1 MNRFSAAGPSA
12 APLARPLATCL
23 ILGMLAAC
31 GQTPQQAVTQS
42 SAAASQ
48 WARPHS
54 YDPPGPSHDPWG
66 PYISQASQRFDIP
79 ERWIREVM
87 RQESG
92 GRVSATSRVGAMGLM
107 QVMPGTYRELR
118 AKYGLGSDPYHPW
131 DSLMAGTAYL
141 REMYELYGA
150 PGFLAAYNAG
160 PRRLEDYLWGGRG
173 LPAETRNYVARIGPR
188 IQGTHP
194 GRRAAPEVYAAA
206 EIPLSIPAGPRRG
219 DTATMLALRDQ
230 RRAVDPGIQ
239 VASLPPGPVVRMDPI
254 PDGSTQSY
262 SAPTQIASAGGFMVS
277 QAAAQGTTSSALPG
291 TVVAMAPVASL
302 GDFQTRMEPIAS
314 PGDFSGDP
322 PAASSFASFQQA
334 GSQVTRMEPVVS
346 PGDPGGFSSGSS
358 FGSGGS
364 VLSAGSGSGSFSSY
378 GGVATERLSPMEAPP
393 AAPRMAVASAPRPE
407 PRQLAPSVAALQP
420 QSLPFVRV
428 DPPGVAASASPSRG
442 FGLIPQAQASTLP
455 ARQVVA
461 SAPAGGGN
469 WGIQVGAFAST
480 NLARDAAGQARS
492 RVGATGTQA
501 QVQPVPQGR
510 STLYR
515 ARVTGLADRA
525 AAEQA
530 CERLR
535 GRGACMVVAPGV

>member
-1 MNRFSAAGPSA
+1 MIRFSAAGPRG
-12 APLARPLATCL
+12 LFGRPLVACL
-23 ILGMLAAC
+23 LLGMLAAC
-31 GQTPQQAVTQS
+31 GQTPQQAVTQAP
-42 SAAASQ
+42 AASSQ
-48 WARPHS
+48 WARPLS
-54 YDPPGPSHDPWG
+54 YDPPGPAQDPWG
-66 PYISQASQRFDIP
+66 PYITQASQRFDIP

-150 PGFLAAYNAG
+150 PAFLAAYNAG
-160 PRRLEDYLWGGRG
+160 PRRLEDYLWGSRG

-194 GRRAAPEVYAAA
+194 NRRAAPEIYAAA
-206 EIPLSIPAGPRRG
+206 EIPLNIPVGRRRG

-230 RRAVDPGIQ
+230 RRAVDPGVQI
-239 VASLPPGPVVRMDPI
+239 ASLPPGSVVRMDPI

-262 SAPTQIASAGGFMVS
+262 SAPTQMASSGGFMIS
-277 QAAAQGTTSSALPG
+277 QGTLQGP
-291 TVVAMAPVASL
+291 VVAMAPVASL
-302 GDFQTRMEPIAS
+302 GDFQTRMEPIVS
-314 PGDFSGDP
+314 PGDYPASPP
-322 PAASSFASFQQA
+322 PASSLGGGYQLASAPA
-334 GSQVTRMEPVVS
+334 QVIRMEPVVS
-346 PGDPGGFSSGSS
+346 PGDPGS
-358 FGSGGS
+358 FGNSSNSTSGW
-364 VLSAGSGSGSFSSY
+364 
-378 GGVATERLSPMEAPP
+378 GGISTEQLAPAASPA
-393 AAPRMAVASAPRPE
+393 AAPRATYAAAARLE
-407 PRQLAPSVAALQP
+407 PRRIAPDLAAQQP
-420 QSLPFVRV
+420 RSLPFVPV
-428 DPPGVAASASPSRG
+428 HPPEMDAAPTARG
-442 FGLIPQAQASTLP
+442 FSLIPQAQASTLP
-455 ARQVVA
+455 ARPTA
-461 SAPAGGGN
+461 SSVPAGGGG
-469 WGIQVGAFAST
+469 WGIQVGAFASA

-492 RVGATGTQA
+492 RVGASGIQA
-501 QVQPVPQGR
+501 RVQPVPQGR

-530 CERLR
+530 CARMR